1 MGHKGLET
9 LVGFFILL
17 AIAGLLMLAFQVS
30 DLTTYQGNKGY
41 NVTAQF
47 DNIGDL
53 KVRAPVTVAGVKVGQ
68 VASIVLDPK
77 TYKAAVTLSM
87 NENANYIPKDSA
99 ASILTAGLLGANYIS
114 ISPGFDEQFLGNGDV
129 IHETHS
135 AIILEQMIGQLL
147 FSVNKDKAEE
157 KDDAKAPT

>member
-1 MGHKGLET
+1 MGQKYLET

-41 NVTAQF
+41 NVKAQF

-53 KVRAPVTVAGVKVGQ
+53 KVRAPVTIAGVKVGQ

-77 TYKAAVTLSM
+77 TYRAAVTLRM
-87 NENANYIPKDSA
+87 NERADYIPKDSS

-114 ISPGFDEQFLGNGDV
+114 ISPGFDEQFLREGDA
-129 IHETHS
+129 IRETHS
-135 AIILEQMIGQLL
+135 ALILEQMIGQFL
-147 FSVNKDKAEE
+147 FSVNKDKSS
-157 KDDAKAPT
+157 DAKTGA